1 MVVTAHKGILF
12 CFWIFMGWALLMGC
26 RKESS
31 FVRTGTTLQ
40 FSADTIFL
48 DTVFTGI
55 GSSTRQLR
63 VFNPTTENLIIDRIF
78 LGKGPQSAFRMNV
91 NGQSTKDARDVEILA
106 RDSIYIFIETTAD
119 AQGNLELLHT
129 DSIIFLTGNRSQ
141 HVNLVTLALDA
152 YFHYPDSVLRI
163 SQDPFPDLL
172 LPYSFASCNTTW
184 RADKPHVVY
193 GYVVVPDQ
201 CVLTIDPGTQ
211 IHFHNNSGLWVANGG
226 SLQVDPAGMGDYET
240 PVVFQGDRLEPF
252 YKEIPGQW
260 GGLLGG
266 IFFQGNSVNNV
277 MRNAIVKNATIG
289 IRLDSNAAATPNVLL
304 SNVRVYNHSRV
315 GLYGGFGNLEAEN
328 MVLANCGLYT
338 FFALGGSYAFRHTTF
353 ANYWNQSSRG
363 TPAIGLTNFFEF
375 DRQIFVRELT
385 KAYFGNCIVFGSNE
399 SEFGVARAP
408 QGRLDYQFVNALL
421 KINPQPDDNSYDL
434 NNPAN
439 FMDVIINRAPLFANV
454 TENNYQLD
462 SASAA
467 INMGNT
473 TDGIRIPLD
482 IRGQLRSFGGLPDL
496 GAYERTQ

>member
-1 MVVTAHKGILF
+1 MKKLPLWLLAILLG
-12 CFWIFMGWALLMGC
+12 WMGLHSC
-26 RKESS
+26 RKEAS
-31 FVRTGTTLQ
+31 FVRTGTTLS

-91 NGQSTKDARDVEILA
+91 NGTSTRDIKDVEILA
-106 RDSIYIFIETTAD
+106 RDSIYIFIEVTAES
-119 AQGNLELLHT
+119 QGNLELLHT
-129 DSIIFLTGNRSQ
+129 DSIVFRTGNRSQ
-141 HVNLVTLALDA
+141 DVKLVTLARDA
-152 YFHYPDSVLRI
+152 YFHYPDSVLRVP
-163 SQDPFPDLL
+163 QDPFPDLL
-172 LPYSFASCNTTW
+172 LPYSFADCNTTW

-193 GYVVVPDQ
+193 GYVVVPEN

-211 IHFHNNSGLWVANGG
+211 IHFHNNSGLWVSNGG
-226 SLQVDPAGMGDYET
+226 TLLVDPQNMGDYEN

-252 YKEIPGQW
+252 YREIPGQW
-260 GGLLGG
+260 GGILGG
-266 IFFQGNSVNNV
+266 IFFQGQSVNNV

-289 IRLDSNAAATPNVLL
+289 IRLDSNVAVIPNVLL
-304 SNVRVYNHSRV
+304 SNVRLYNHSRV

-338 FFALGGSYAFRHTTF
+338 FFALGGNYEFRHCTF

-363 TPAIGLTNFFEF
+363 TPAVGLTNFFEF
-375 DRQIFVRELT
+375 EQQIFVREIQ
-385 KAYFGNCIVFGSNE
+385 KAYFGNCIVYGSNE
-399 SEFGVARAP
+399 SEFGVGRAP

-434 NNPAN
+434 TDAGN
-439 FMDVIINRAPLFANV
+439 FTSITINRNPLFIDV
-454 TENNYQLD
+454 SENNYQLD
-462 SASAA
+462 SASSAL
-467 INMGNT
+467 NMGNT
-473 TDGIRIPLD
+473 SDGIRIPLD